1 MKFHEMGPSGSQGV
15 ICRRVDTQT
24 NVKKLICNF
33 CNRFVNMS
41 EHETQKFGTVR
52 LIIIPS
58 QSNPLDSLKNY
69 DKYIGK

>member
-1 MKFHEMGPSGSQGV
+1 MGPSGSQGV

-33 CNRFVNMS
+33 LNCFVNMS
-41 EHETQKFGTVR
+41 EHETQKFGTAH

-58 QSNPLDSLKNY
+58 QSDPLLSLKNY
-69 DKYIGK
+69 DKYTGK